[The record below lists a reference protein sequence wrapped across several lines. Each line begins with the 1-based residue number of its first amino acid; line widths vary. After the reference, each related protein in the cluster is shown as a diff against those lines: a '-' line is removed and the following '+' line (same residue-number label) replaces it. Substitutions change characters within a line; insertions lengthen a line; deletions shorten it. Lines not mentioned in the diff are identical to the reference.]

1 MIKLGDGWIAEDY
14 RIFHECGPGLR
25 VEMTEA
31 RDNCDCGTL
40 VPRRVR
46 HFEGWLS
53 GGRRGL
59 LIDALLNDDWAIG
72 SDDQSDPDPQ
82 PGSD

>member
-46 HFEGWLS
+46 HFEEWLA

-59 LIDALLNDDWAIG
+59 LVEALLQDDGGVTVAE
-72 SDDQSDPDPQ
+72 SESEDQA
-82 PGSD
+82 